1 MSEDDRSRDD
11 PRRHSPFATGGL
23 NAQLQSLL
31 SAVLPVAGV
40 PTALHVDQDALMEGG
55 ELFPSLS
62 GDGASGGPGGVC
74 GGEWRRGC
82 GLFEDEPFH
91 RDLYTVKHRHSL

>member
-1 MSEDDRSRDD
+1 MSEDNRSRDD

-23 NAQLQSLL
+23 NARLQSLL

-55 ELFPSLS
+55 ELFPVVGGWGLW
-62 GDGASGGPGGVC
+62 GAGGGC
-74 GGEWRRGC
+74 GGEWRRSC
-82 GLFEDEPFH
+82 RFFEDEPFH
-91 RDLYTVKHRHSL
+91 RDLYTLEHREYL